1 MADRPDFARHR
12 RQLLESLPED
22 EAVLVFGGPTQIRN
36 GDSDHRYR
44 PSSDV
49 YWLTGWEQPGVAVFL
64 RPGEEPLVMFVQP
77 RDPDTE
83 IWNGRRPGPEGA
95 REQFGAD
102 VAYPMDELEA
112 QLPRL
117 LQGVKELHYA
127 FALDADHDAVVMASV
142 NKAARAARRNG
153 LSVPQTFHHPS
164 KLLHELRLHKGDD
177 EIALMQRAAEL
188 TNEGHRIAMA
198 MARPG
203 VSEFEIE
210 AAMLAPWMRAGATG
224 PAYTPIVASGAN
236 ATVLHYVTNRDVL
249 QPGQLLLIDAGC
261 EWSYYASDV
270 TRTFPV
276 DGRFTPAQRDAYTI
290 VLEAELAAI
299 DRCRA
304 GARFD
309 EVHDAAVRVLTEGMI
324 ALGLLA
330 GSVDELI
337 ELEAFKRYY
346 MHGTSH
352 WLGLDVH
359 DVGAYARGG
368 GSRELAPGM
377 VLTVEPGLY
386 VAADD
391 EDAPEALRGLGIRI
405 EDDVRITDG
414 EPHVLTADIPKSI
427 DAVEAACQG
436 SGRPHG

>member
-12 RQLLESLPED
+12 HQLLGSLPED
-22 EAVLVFGGPTQIRN
+22 EAVLVFGGPVQIRN

-49 YWLTGWEQPGVAVFL
+49 YWLTGWEQPSVAVFL
-64 RPGEEPLVMFVQP
+64 RPSEEPLVMFVQP
-77 RDPDTE
+77 RDPQTE
-83 IWNGRRPGPEGA
+83 IWSGRRPGPDGA

-102 VAYPMDELEA
+102 VAYPMDELEE

-117 LQGVKELHYA
+117 LQGVEKLHYA
-127 FALDADHDAVVMASV
+127 FALDPDHDAVVMASV
-142 NKAARAARRNG
+142 NKAARAARKNG
-153 LSVPQTFHHPS
+153 LTSPQTFHHPS
-164 KLLHELRLHKGDD
+164 KLLHELRLHKTED
-177 EIALMQRAAEL
+177 EIALMQRAAQL
-188 TNEGHRIAMA
+188 TAEGHRIAMA

-203 VSEFEIE
+203 LSEFEIE
-210 AAMLAPWMRAGATG
+210 AEMLAPWRRAGATG

-236 ATVLHYVTNRDVL
+236 ATILHYVTNRDVL

-290 VLEAELAAI
+290 VLEAEQAAI
-299 DRCRA
+299 ERCRV
-304 GARFD
+304 GGRIG
-309 EVHDAAVRVLTEGMI
+309 EIHDTAVRVLTEGMI
-324 ALGLLA
+324 ELGLLE

-337 ELEAFKRYY
+337 ELEAYKRYY

-359 DVGAYARGG
+359 DVGAYARDG
-368 GSRELAPGM
+368 GSRELAPNM
-377 VLTVEPGLY
+377 VLTVEPGLC
-386 VAADD
+386 VPAGSWRRR
-391 EDAPEALRGLGIRI
+391 EALRRRNV
-405 EDDVRITDG
+405 D
-414 EPHVLTADIPKSI
+414 
-427 DAVEAACQG
+427 
-436 SGRPHG
+436 